1 MKILIDARLYGLENA
16 GLGRYTMNLV
26 NELQKIDNVNK
37 YIILLRKRYY
47 DKLEFKK
54 NWQKVKVDIRHY
66 SLSEQKVLPEIINK
80 YEHDIVHFPHFN
92 VPLLFSGKYVVTIHD
107 LLMHK
112 SKGKQA
118 TTLPFYKY
126 IIKRLGYKTIFRHA
140 ILASKKIIVPS
151 NFVKNEL
158 IDYYKLDS
166 KRVKAIYEGYDRNM
180 DKNRRKELIL
190 RKYNIDSPYFIYVG
204 NAYPHKNLDIAIKA
218 VLQLNK
224 VSEKKILF
232 LIASSRN
239 IFARRLKE
247 KIERLNGREFIKLLG
262 FVPDEDL
269 GGLLEHSLSFIYPS
283 LSEGF
288 GLQGL
293 ESMASGTLVIAS
305 DISVFKEVYKDNVI
319 YFNPR
324 RVSSL
329 VKTMKQV
336 LSISEEEREKRIKQG
351 KEFIKRYSWSKMA
364 RQTLKIYKQVAN

>member
-1 MKILIDARLYGLENA
+1 
-16 GLGRYTMNLV
+16 
-26 NELQKIDNVNK
+26 
-37 YIILLRKRYY
+37 
-47 DKLEFKK
+47 
-54 NWQKVKVDIRHY
+54 
-66 SLSEQKVLPEIINK
+66 
-80 YEHDIVHFPHFN
+80 
-92 VPLLFSGKYVVTIHD
+92 
-107 LLMHK
+107 
-112 SKGKQA
+112 
-118 TTLPFYKY
+118 
-126 IIKRLGYKTIFRHA
+126 
-140 ILASKKIIVPS
+140 
-151 NFVKNEL
+151 
-158 IDYYKLDS
+158 
-166 KRVKAIYEGYDRNM
+166 
-180 DKNRRKELIL
+180 
-190 RKYNIDSPYFIYVG
+190 
-204 NAYPHKNLDIAIKA
+204 

>member
-190 RKYNIDSPYFIYVG
+190 RKYNIDRRYFI
-204 NAYPHKNLDIAIKA
+204 
-218 VLQLNK
+218 
-224 VSEKKILF
+224 
-232 LIASSRN
+232 
-239 IFARRLKE
+239 
-247 KIERLNGREFIKLLG
+247 
-262 FVPDEDL
+262 
-269 GGLLEHSLSFIYPS
+269 
-283 LSEGF
+283 
-288 GLQGL
+288 
-293 ESMASGTLVIAS
+293 
-305 DISVFKEVYKDNVI
+305 
-319 YFNPR
+319 
-324 RVSSL
+324 
-329 VKTMKQV
+329 
-336 LSISEEEREKRIKQG
+336 
-351 KEFIKRYSWSKMA
+351 
-364 RQTLKIYKQVAN
+364 